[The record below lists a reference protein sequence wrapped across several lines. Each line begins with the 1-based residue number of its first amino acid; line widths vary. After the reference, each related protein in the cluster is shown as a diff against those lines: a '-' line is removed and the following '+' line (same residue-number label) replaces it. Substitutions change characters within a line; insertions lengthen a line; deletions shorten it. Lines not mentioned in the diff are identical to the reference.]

1 MSYLSPSRRE
11 AAPRILPRL
20 DPGVHSSWD
29 ERAPITR
36 AQAEQFDRDGYLVL
50 DNVLRAE
57 EVAALQTSA
66 AKLLA
71 DPAALEDETV
81 ITEPGGRE
89 VRSIFQLHLQSGT
102 MARLAPA
109 DSPEG
114 PTLELPSLMR
124 L

>member
-1 MSYLSPSRRE
+1 MTDLYPSRRE

-20 DPGVHSSWD
+20 DPVVHSSWD

-50 DNVLRAE
+50 DNVFSAE

-71 DPAALEDETV
+71 DPAALE
-81 ITEPGGRE
+81 
-89 VRSIFQLHLQSGT
+89 RSEERRVGKECVST
-102 MARLAPA
+102 CRSRW
-109 DSPEG
+109 SPYH
-114 PTLELPSLMR
+114 
-124 L
+124 

>member
-1 MSYLSPSRRE
+1 M
-11 AAPRILPRL
+11 RISDWSSDVCSSDLLPRL
-20 DPGVHSSWD
+20 DPVVHSSWD

-50 DNVLRAE
+50 DNVFSAE

-89 VRSIFQLHLQSGT
+89 VRSIFKIHLQSGT
-102 MARLAPA
+102 R
-109 DSPEG
+109 SEEH
-114 PTLELPSLMR
+114 TSELQ
-124 L
+124 

>member
-1 MSYLSPSRRE
+1 MKSTTRQTHIVTPPLQVRDAQATNSGGRNEMTDLYPSRRE

-20 DPGVHSSWD
+20 DPVVHSSWD
-29 ERAPITR
+29 ERAPVTR

-50 DNVLRAE
+50 DEVFSAA

-81 ITEPGGRE
+81 
-89 VRSIFQLHLQSGT
+89 
-102 MARLAPA
+102 
-109 DSPEG
+109 
-114 PTLELPSLMR
+114 
-124 L
+124 